1 MGLILVAFCAGSQ
14 HAMTATATRPNAALK
29 IVHMSRPGAPA
40 IIDPKS

>member
-29 IVHMSRPGAPA
+29 IVQFFLEAPA